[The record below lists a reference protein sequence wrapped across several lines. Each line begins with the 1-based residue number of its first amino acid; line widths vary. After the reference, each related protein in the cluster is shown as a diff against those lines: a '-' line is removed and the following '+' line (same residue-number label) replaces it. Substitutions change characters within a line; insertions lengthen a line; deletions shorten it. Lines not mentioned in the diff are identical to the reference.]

1 MTKTRQV
8 YRCPICGNVVEV
20 LHSGAVLSCCG
31 QPMQLMEENA
41 TDGAYEKHVPVIE
54 PIEGGYRVKV
64 GSVEHPMMPEHYIE
78 WIELLTPTDVLRH
91 ELKPGDTDYGKE
103 NKSFLTHL
111 IQTRTTST
119 HAHCPCF
126 LFILL
131 TNGIRLQM

>member
-64 GSVEHPMMPEHYIE
+64 GSVALLGVIYAAATQGPMLEYAVICAIGALISM
-78 WIELLTPTDVLRH
+78 V
-91 ELKPGDTDYGKE
+91 GDLAASAIKR
-103 NKSFLTHL
+103 N
-111 IQTRTTST
+111 
-119 HAHCPCF
+119 P
-126 LFILL
+126 
-131 TNGIRLQM
+131 RLYS

>member
-78 WIELLTPTDVLRH
+78 WIEGEKPEAIFMTDATEVTAREYCNLH
-91 ELKPGDTDYGKE
+91 GLWKGK
-103 NKSFLTHL
+103 
-111 IQTRTTST
+111 
-119 HAHCPCF
+119 
-126 LFILL
+126 
-131 TNGIRLQM
+131 